1 MREMEAGQSPEWR
14 DFDDRYPIYKS
25 NYDQRKSLG
34 VRSGVFERHWKS
46 DDGIARSKV
55 KEIRADMHG
64 RKTGGH
70 LGVNKTIDKV
80 RQRCWLY
87 LRDDVEGCQQCD
99 TCPASRG
106 LKSRS
111 RGLMHHYIVG
121 APFERIAGETDIY

>member
-64 RKTGGH
+64 GKTGGH

-80 RQRCWLY
+80 RQRCW
-87 LRDDVEGCQQCD
+87 
-99 TCPASRG
+99 TSRG
-106 LKSRS
+106 VNSVAPVPPVEVS
-111 RGLMHHYIVG
+111 EAEVG
-121 APFERIAGETDIY
+121 A